1 MEKTLIKDDVIANKK
16 KAIKDLNN
24 MMEYYLSKDD
34 QKHLKKVNTLAF
46 WIKDYAR
53 YILAEE
59 RFDSHRLLNYSR
71 GDVIRANFG
80 FKVGKEFGGLH
91 YAVVLDN
98 NSTHN
103 SQVITVVPLSSTD
116 GKDKIHENSVDL
128 GKELYEKTYSIQ
140 AKLVSETLA
149 IFEDVKQL
157 NAAYNTLAEIYADI
171 PVTDLSSEM
180 SEKLSLLEQSKK
192 ELSEKEAELIQQL
205 DILERNKVEIE
216 NMKQGSMA
224 VTNQI
229 TTISKQR
236 IYTPKKSTDFL
247 YGVSLS
253 STAMDKIN
261 EKLASLFMF
270 KN

>member
-1 MEKTLIKDDVIANKK
+1 MDKKITKDEVIANKK
-16 KAIKDLNN
+16 AAIKELNN

-34 QKHLKKVNTLAF
+34 QKHLKKVNILSF
-46 WIKDYAR
+46 WVKEFSK
-53 YILAEE
+53 YILSEE

-116 GKDKIHENSVDL
+116 GREKIHENSVDL
-128 GKELYEKTYSIQ
+128 GKELYEKIRNVQT
-140 AKLVSETLA
+140 KLLSETFSL
-149 IFEDVKQL
+149 FDEVKHL
-157 NAAYNTLAEIYADI
+157 NDAYNTLSEFCADI
-171 PVTDLSSEM
+171 PIATLPTEF
-180 SEKLSLLEQSKK
+180 SEKIKLLEQSRK
-192 ELSEKEAELIQQL
+192 ELAEKEAELTKRL
-205 DILERNKVEIE
+205 NILERNETEIE

-261 EKLASLFMF
+261 EKLSTLFMF